1 MARDLLVL
9 RGNLMLGKW
18 AIPKREKLEDKNNGH
33 ADTVIY
39 TSDEAE

>member
-18 AIPKREKLEDKNNGH
+18 AIPKREKKVEKSNGH
-33 ADTVIY
+33 AETAFY